1 MPVDPLEIGSEGA
14 KSGAATPLTP
24 HMGQESHRRIERRG
38 LGVVLAARRDF
49 RNGRR
54 APVDVGVIGAARND
68 GDPLFALGDR
78 QHGVGQTRQLTAL
91 GISPSAISRKRRAG
105 LLHRVHRGVYA
116 IGRGNLTPEGR
127 WTAATLATHP
137 PSLLTHRNGL
147 ELWGALPASDAL
159 PHVLAHESRRVAG
172 IDVHRCAALHP
183 DDSCALDLIPVTAPA
198 RSLLDF
204 AAGGDLAE
212 LERALNE
219 LRIARLV
226 RPRDFDELRARTR
239 GHHGWGPLGRLLA
252 AELEP
257 GFSREEAELRMLALI
272 RAAAL
277 PSPHRNARIGRWEV
291 DFFWEAQRLVVEI
304 DGYAVHSGRTA
315 FERDRR
321 KQAELQDLGLEVLR
335 FTWWQIT
342 EQQLWVIARLA
353 SRLGARAPAA

>member
-1 MPVDPLEIGSEGA
+1 MVHTQQLRELG
-14 KSGAATPLTP
+14 LT
-24 HMGQESHRRIERRG
+24 SSAI
-38 LGVVLAARRDF
+38 
-49 RNGRR
+49 GRR
-54 APVDVGVIGAARND
+54 RAD
-68 GDPLFALGDR
+68 GSI
-78 QHGVGQTRQLTAL
+78 T
-91 GISPSAISRKRRAG
+91 S
-105 LLHRVHRGVYA
+105 VHPRIYA
-116 IGRGNLTPEGR
+116 IGRTRLTLEGVHL
-127 WTAATLATHP
+127 AAVLAIPP
-137 PSLLTHRNGL
+137 PSLLAHRNAL
-147 ELWGALPASDAL
+147 VVWAALPPSDHPTHVTSAASHR
-159 PHVLAHESRRVAG
+159 PRPG
-172 IDVHRCAALHP
+172 IATHQAALHP
-183 DDSCALDLIPVTAPA
+183 DDCCALDLIPVTAPA

-257 GFSREEAELRMLALI
+257 GFSREEAERRMLALI

-291 DFFWEAQRLVVEI
+291 DCFWEAQRLVVEI